1 MMINKKLFYYYLA
14 FIFLTFC
21 LAKDVKGVNSLN
33 KKNIPKIQNMIK
45 QAKALQSAGLF
56 EEAIITYENIFN
68 NYPNSKEAFLPLKK
82 LYINNNQL
90 DKALL
95 IAKKYMQSNKNN
107 IASKIDAFD
116 VYVISDNSYWETIIK
131 DLLEL
136 KSKNYNYIRKI
147 VSILLKNNKEKDA
160 ISVVQKIRLEPN
172 RKSFYSLDLGMYYS
186 LRFNIE
192 NTLDEYLLYLE
203 NNPKNIRIINQRV
216 MLISNNESSIKS
228 IINKLSK
235 SDLREAKIVHSKLEF
250 KLGNYKQSYALINQI
265 DNNEVYKIDLI
276 KDLIKIDEF
285 ALSQD
290 IINDVIDSTNDKK
303 ILNEAIFLLAS
314 LYEKQIVS
322 NDHIFSIS
330 HYLFKNQILDS
341 PFIKLNTDYSNL
353 LSKAIDIYDSLS
365 TFNKDYKASYQ
376 LAEIKYKIIG
386 DLDGAKKI
394 YNKIFNSG
402 ASKEYKELSLSNYIN
417 ISFSKGDIQNSL
429 NIIDSLYNLKLSD
442 NINNMLDIKKIQ
454 LHYYTKNRNSL
465 IDACNNKLKQIERD
479 DMSYNDI
486 LDISSTFSFY
496 SDKELEQYIDAKFK
510 LTQNKRSQAIEIL
523 ESIDKDNN
531 IYELANLE
539 SAYLEILQG
548 DYLAALDNLNKIDS
562 NMFKYKERHLL
573 IKAEIYDYGLNDIS
587 NAVDLYLNFLEL
599 YPNSIFYDL
608 IRLRLRE
615 LAL

>member
-1 MMINKKLFYYYLA
+1 MINKKLFNYYLA
-14 FIFLTFC
+14 FIFLAFC

-45 QAKALQSAGLF
+45 QAKALQAAGLF

-314 LYEKQIVS
+314 LYEKQIIS

-562 NMFKYKERHLL
+562 TMFKYKERHLL

-587 NAVDLYLNFLEL
+587 NAVDFYLNFLEL